1 MDNLE
6 EAAVSTI
13 QFQGVSKRY
22 GEQTVLWDLSFQI
35 ESGERVVIHGP
46 SGCGKTTVLR
56 LLAGFLAP
64 DEGTILIGAQEVAAN
79 GKILIEPEHRRLG
92 MVFQDLALWPHL
104 TVSQNL
110 DFALKAQGIAAKLRQ
125 ERIGDMLTR
134 VRLEG
139 LERAYPTHLS
149 GGQQQRVAIARAL
162 VAQPLALLMDEPLSN
177 LDDELKEE
185 LCGQLLD
192 LHSQLGFT
200 LVYVTHSK
208 EEMRRIGTRAIRLRD
223 GKKVAE

>member
-1 MDNLE
+1 MSAIE
-6 EAAVSTI
+6 
-13 QFQGVSKRY
+13 FQDVSKNY
-22 GEQTVLWDLSFQI
+22 GNRIIVSRLSFQI
-35 ESGERVVIHGP
+35 ERGERIVIHGP

-64 DEGTILIGAQEVAAN
+64 DEGSIRIEKQEVGAR
-79 GKILIEPEHRRLG
+79 GKIVIGPESRRLG

-104 TVSQNL
+104 TVYQNL
-110 DFALKAQGIAAKLRQ
+110 EFALKAQGLAVNIRKQ
-125 ERIGDMLTR
+125 RIGEALAR
-134 VRLEG
+134 VRLEDSA
-139 LERAYPTHLS
+139 EVYPVRLS

-177 LDDELKEE
+177 LDDDLKDE
-185 LCGQLLD
+185 LCRHLLD

-208 EEMRRIGTRAIRLRD
+208 EEMKRIGTRAILLRD
-223 GKKVAE
+223 GTEVPV

>member
-1 MDNLE
+1 MSAIE
-6 EAAVSTI
+6 FHS
-13 QFQGVSKRY
+13 VSKRY
-22 GEQTVLWDLSFQI
+22 AGRSVVENLSFEIQ
-35 ESGERVVIHGP
+35 SGERVVIHGP
-46 SGCGKTTVLR
+46 SGSGKTTVLR

-64 DEGTILIGAQEVAAN
+64 DEGAIRIGGQAVAGN
-79 GKILIEPEHRRLG
+79 GRVLAGPELRKLG

-110 DFALKAQGIAAKLRQ
+110 EFALKAQGLPAEIRRLRIN
-125 ERIGDMLTR
+125 ETLSR
-134 VRLEG
+134 VHLKG
-139 LERAYPTHLS
+139 LDSSYPTRLS

-177 LDDELKEE
+177 LDDELKDE

-208 EEMRRIGTRAIRLRD
+208 GEMKRIGNRAILLPNS
-223 GKKVAE
+223 KNISV

>member
-1 MDNLE
+1 MSSIE
-6 EAAVSTI
+6 
-13 QFQGVSKRY
+13 FQEVSKTY
-22 GEQTVLWDLSFQI
+22 GNRAIVSHLSFKI
-35 ESGERVVIHGP
+35 DKGERITIHGP

-64 DEGTILIGAQEVAAN
+64 DEGAIGIGDQEVASK
-79 GKILIEPEHRRLG
+79 GKIHIGPESRKLG

-104 TVSQNL
+104 TVYQNL
-110 DFALKAQGIAAKLRQ
+110 EFALKAQGLSPDVRKQ
-125 ERIGDMLTR
+125 RIGEVLAH
-134 VRLEG
+134 VRLDEFSG
-139 LERAYPTHLS
+139 TYPARLS

-177 LDDELKEE
+177 LDDDLRDE
-185 LCGQLLD
+185 LCGHLLD

-208 EEMRRIGTRAIRLRD
+208 EEMRRIGTRAILLPD
-223 GKKVAE
+223 GKEASV